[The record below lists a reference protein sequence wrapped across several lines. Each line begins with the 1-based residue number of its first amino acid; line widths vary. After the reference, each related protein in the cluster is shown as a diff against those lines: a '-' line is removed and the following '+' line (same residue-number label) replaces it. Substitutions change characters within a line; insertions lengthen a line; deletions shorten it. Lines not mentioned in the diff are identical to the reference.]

1 MSQFVFRVSCN
12 SREDQW
18 FSGADEAERSAQDA
32 LGRGEEVTI
41 APVRVPETGEDFIRA
56 LYAFKSRVTVTF
68 ATDGPAYDSVTSSL
82 HYDLEEGFRL
92 LSFQPK

>member
-18 FSGADEAERSAQDA
+18 FSEADEAERSAQEA

-41 APVRVPETGEDFIRA
+41 APVRVPETGEEFIHA
-56 LYAFKSRVTVTF
+56 LCAFKSRVTVTF
-68 ATDGPAYDSVTSSL
+68 TDDRPDYDSITSGL

-92 LSFQPK
+92 LNFHPK